1 MIEVTTATVS
11 VESETLRKKTLEV
24 AKRHKAS
31 WIELGQYLYTVHKDK
46 HFREW
51 GFLTFEAYC
60 AKELHLRQSTAMKLL
75 KSYYFLE
82 KEEPRFVKQAMSE
95 EEEAADKRVPSY
107 ESVNLLRLARENSE
121 ITAEDFS
128 DLRQAVL
135 VQAKEPKEV
144 RTQVK
149 KILEETQGEET
160 ADEKASR
167 RNARIKRMLSFLT
180 TLKREMEADNLLP
193 KFLLKQ
199 IDDLKQKLQDQITN

>member
-1 MIEVTTATVS
+1 MVTTVS
-11 VESETLRKKTLEV
+11 MESETLRKKTLEV

-31 WIELGQYLYTVHKDK
+31 WIELGQYLYTVYKDK

-51 GFLTFEAYC
+51 GFLTFDAYC
-60 AKELHLRQSTAMKLL
+60 AKELHLRQATAMKLL

-82 KEEPRFVKQAMSE
+82 KEEPRFVKEAMSE

-121 ITAEDFS
+121 ISAEDFS

-149 KILEETQGEET
+149 KILEETAGEET
-160 ADEKASR
+160 TEERDRR
-167 RNARIKRMLSFLT
+167 RNSRIKRMVSFLT
-180 TLKREMEADNLLP
+180 TLKREMESDDLLP
-193 KFLLKQ
+193 KYLIKQ
-199 IDDLKQKLQDQITN
+199 IDELRQKLEDQIKE